1 IINLLKKNKK
11 IKNILKIENEL
22 NNKINE
28 KEGLICN
35 IKYIDDKV
43 SYSTVYLDISE
54 VDKYTAKETP
64 EDPNETK
71 FGQKIKNAFN
81 DSIYY
86 IKLVFQ
92 NLIIVLI
99 YILPY
104 ALIGFL
110 IYFIINQIRK
120 KK

>member
-1 IINLLKKNKK
+1 
-11 IKNILKIENEL
+11 L
-22 NNKINE
+22 NNTINE
-28 KEGLICN
+28 KEGLIGN
-35 IKYIDDKV
+35 IKYMDDKV

-64 EDPNETK
+64 EDPNETN

-81 DSIYY
+81 DYIYY

-99 YILPY
+99 YFLTY
-104 ALIGFL
+104 ALFWL
-110 IYFIINQIRK
+110 MIYFIINKIRK
-120 KK
+120 TK